1 MILNS
6 LLENTDDTVAKQKW
20 WNNTDVKKQLSRKK
34 AEDFFFSIL
43 EVLEVAF
50 SSWEMVC
57 FPQGKIKWLLASAI

>member
-50 SSWEMVC
+50 SS
-57 FPQGKIKWLLASAI
+57 